1 MKKNF
6 EDWTETVL
14 TKFKTLNPQKFNF
27 IHEQDTDNKTKGY
40 IAQDLVNDFP
50 EAYPKDP
57 VTEKY
62 SFNPSGMVVYLMKAL
77 QEAVARIEALE
88 AG

>member
-1 MKKNF
+1 MSWLLDKIKSIFHAAGCGTNC
-6 EDWTETVL
+6 D
-14 TKFKTLNPQKFNF
+14 

-40 IAQDLVNDFP
+40 IAQDLGNDFP

-57 VTEKY
+57 ITEKY
-62 SFNPSGMVVYLMKAL
+62 SFSPMNMVVYLMKAL

-88 AG
+88 AK